1 MRNGGEGGGGARP
14 GEHVF
19 GAWPLGLVLEHCRAK
34 RVLGAGGAL
43 DDSLGAGWA
52 GLEWHVI

>member
-1 MRNGGEGGGGARP
+1 MMRNGGERGGGARP

-52 GLEWHVI
+52 GLE

>member
-1 MRNGGEGGGGARP
+1 MAPECWRVTLVEEKWGARP

-34 RVLGAGGAL
+34 RVLWAAGAL
-43 DDSLGAGWA
+43 DGSLRLA
-52 GLEWHVI
+52 